1 MRLVFWAVVAFL
13 AGLTFLILS
22 FVDLEIKKGKD
33 RPIDTKI
40 LPRSVDVDPGLK
52 LISADSPY
60 MRTERDRKSTRLN
73 SSHAITSRMPSSA

>member
-1 MRLVFWAVVAFL
+1 MRLAFWAVVAFL

-33 RPIDTKI
+33 RPSDTKI
-40 LPRSVDVDPGLK
+40 SPRSLDADPSLK

-60 MRTERDRKSTRLN
+60 MRTER
-73 SSHAITSRMPSSA
+73 

>member
-60 MRTERDRKSTRLN
+60 MRTER
-73 SSHAITSRMPSSA
+73 